1 MTGREAPGIC
11 IPMQGLLWRL
21 YLRHCLGR
29 VAFGRNLYP
38 CDTSP
43 VTRRQKVIPS
53 TKTFVTPVGLAH
65 VLTGNFPLCWVATCL
80 HTWAC
85 KSRKLPPRGLCL
97 GTYGVLL
104 VGFFL
109 QKELISEWESDFL
122 GVRRTAIRL
131 PLEVKQVPSI
141 IRQ

>member
-1 MTGREAPGIC
+1 M
-11 IPMQGLLWRL
+11 
-21 YLRHCLGR
+21 
-29 VAFGRNLYP
+29 
-38 CDTSP
+38 D
-43 VTRRQKVIPS
+43 
-53 TKTFVTPVGLAH
+53 
-65 VLTGNFPLCWVATCL
+65 
-80 HTWAC
+80 
-85 KSRKLPPRGLCL
+85 
-97 GTYGVLL
+97 TYGVLL